1 MEDTL
6 AMVKGPSTSEYTSV
20 GQIDQIKSKEFL
32 SKSTLCDFFQISKE
46 EYWNKVDNQKQS
58 LIIKFS
64 NESVKGKS

>member
-1 MEDTL
+1 MEDAL
-6 AMVKGPSTSEYTSV
+6 AMVKGPSTSKITSV
-20 GQIDQIKSKEFL
+20 DQIDQIKSKEFL

-46 EYWNKVDNQKQS
+46 EYLNKVDNQKQS

>member
-6 AMVKGPSTSEYTSV
+6 AMVKGPSTSEITYV
-20 GQIDQIKSKEFL
+20 DQLKSKEFL
-32 SKSTLCDFFQISKE
+32 SKSTLCDFYKINRE
-46 EYWNKVDNQKQS
+46 EYMNKDDNQKQS

>member
-6 AMVKGPSTSEYTSV
+6 AMVKGQSTSEYTSV
-20 GQIDQIKSKEFL
+20 DQIDQIKSKEFL

-46 EYWNKVDNQKQS
+46 EYLNKVDNQKQS